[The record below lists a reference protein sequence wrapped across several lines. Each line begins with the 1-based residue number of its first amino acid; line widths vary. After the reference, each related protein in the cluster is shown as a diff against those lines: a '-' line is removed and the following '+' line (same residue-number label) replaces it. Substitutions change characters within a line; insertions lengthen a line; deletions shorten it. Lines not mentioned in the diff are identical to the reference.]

1 VFNTSFLFK
10 LLDEDMRNE
19 KSSHDFGKDII
30 PKVVSMRLAA
40 AHPFGDSCV
49 GVTDGTEPYW
59 RDVGTVD
66 AFWAANLDL
75 ASPAPA
81 LDMYDRRWPI
91 WTYQQQL
98 APAKFVDA
106 DGRRGTAS
114 DSLVSGAC
122 IVSGATVT
130 RSVLFSGVH
139 VRSGASLDQVV
150 ALPDVDIGPGC
161 RLTRVVLDRN
171 CELTA
176 GMVIGEDAEADAR
189 RFHRTESGVVLVT
202 REMLAAP

>member
-1 VFNTSFLFK
+1 
-10 LLDEDMRNE
+10 
-19 KSSHDFGKDII
+19 
-30 PKVVSMRLAA
+30 
-40 AHPFGDSCV
+40 
-49 GVTDGTEPYW
+49 
-59 RDVGTVD
+59 
-66 AFWAANLDL
+66 
-75 ASPAPA
+75 
-81 LDMYDRRWPI
+81 MYDRRWPI

-106 DGRRGTAS
+106 DGKRGTAS

-161 RLTRVVLDRN
+161 RLTRVVIDRR
-171 CELTA
+171 CELAA
-176 GMVIGEDAEADAR
+176 GHGDR
-189 RFHRTESGVVLVT
+189 RGPRGRRAALSPHRKRRRAGHAGNAGRL
-202 REMLAAP
+202 